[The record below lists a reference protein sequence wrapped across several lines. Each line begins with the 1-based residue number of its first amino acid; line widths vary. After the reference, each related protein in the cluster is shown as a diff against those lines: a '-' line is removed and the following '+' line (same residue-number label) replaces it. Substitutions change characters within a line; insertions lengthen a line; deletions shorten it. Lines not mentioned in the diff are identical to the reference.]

1 MVVAARTAR
10 NVTAPASHGLVDVR
24 GGSPAR
30 AGIYQFEVGGRM
42 ATPRWHSH
50 DLHQLEYAFEGVAQV
65 ETASA
70 RYLLPP
76 QQAIWIPAGV
86 EHCTTLT
93 RVRTLSVFFAP
104 QPGLA
109 AGGRGRIL

>member
-30 AGIYQFEVGGRM
+30 AGIYQFEVGERM

-65 ETASA
+65 ETA
-70 RYLLPP
+70 
-76 QQAIWIPAGV
+76 
-86 EHCTTLT
+86 
-93 RVRTLSVFFAP
+93 
-104 QPGLA
+104 
-109 AGGRGRIL
+109 